1 MRGRHDG
8 IQKSKNL
15 IVYVCL
21 AILALS
27 LVFVFYG
34 SFFNSTS
41 ESTNSERVKQRSVRR
56 SVKDI
61 DVDEEGNDGGSVE
74 EETNIRLKNENRKSG
89 AEENDFDVSLKS
101 FPVSDFNVKLKSFRV
116 NELNVFQ
123 DQYKHMRNCPL

>member
-8 IQKSKNL
+8 TQKSKNL
-15 IVYVCL
+15 IVYACL
-21 AILALS
+21 AIVALS

-34 SFFNSTS
+34 SFFKSTS
-41 ESTNSERVKQRSVRR
+41 ESTNSQRVKQTSVRR

-74 EETNIRLKNENRKSG
+74 EETNIRLKNDNRQSS

-101 FPVSDFNVKLKSFRV
+101 FPVSEFNVKLKSFRV
-116 NELNVFQ
+116 NELNVFH
-123 DQYKHMRNCPL
+123 DQYKHMRNFPV